1 MFLCYIDESGTS
13 DVPGTS
19 SHFILAG
26 LSLPI
31 AFWKQADR
39 DLSLVLAKYG
49 LENEEFHTGWI
60 LRRYLEQSK
69 IPDFENLDWKARRFA
84 VEQYRNR
91 ELLRLQG
98 IGNSRAYKQ
107 AKKNYRNTSAYIHL
121 TQAERLAAARDA
133 ADTVAAWGHARL
145 FAECIDK
152 IHFDPN
158 RTKLTIDEQAFEQV
172 VSRFHHYLSNVAGE
186 ANEQGERIISGY
198 GVLIHDNNPS
208 VAKKHTDLMRRFHA
222 SGTLWT
228 TIDQIIET
236 PLFVDSSLTRMVQI
250 ADLCAYSLRRYCE
263 NGDVDLFRRVF
274 ARADRLGGRTVG
286 VRHFAGKSCACE
298 ICRAHG

>member
-1 MFLCYIDESGTS
+1 MYLCYIDESGTS

-39 DLSLVLAKYG
+39 DISLTLSKYG
-49 LENEEFHTGWI
+49 LENDELHTGWL

-69 IPDFENLDWKARRFA
+69 IPDFEKLDWRSRRAGVDRF
-84 VEQYRNR
+84 RIG
-91 ELLRLQG
+91 ELLRLQAT
-98 IGNSRAYKQ
+98 GNARAYKQ
-107 AKKNYRNTSAYIHL
+107 AKKNYRHTAPYIQSSHS
-121 TQAERLAAARDA
+121 ERWSVARDV
-133 ADTVAAWGHARL
+133 ADLVAGWGHARL

-152 IHFDPN
+152 IHFDPV

-172 VSRFHHYLSNVAGE
+172 VSRFQHYLSNVASNTTDEGD
-186 ANEQGERIISGY
+186 RVTTGY
-198 GVLIHDNNPS
+198 GLLIHDNNDT
-208 VAKKHTDLMRRFHA
+208 VAKKHTALMRRFHA

-250 ADLCAYSLRRYCE
+250 ADLCSYSLRRFCE
-263 NGDVDLFRRVF
+263 NGDTELFRRIF
-274 ARADRLGGRTVG
+274 ERADRLGGRTVG
-286 VRHFAGKSCACE
+286 VRHFAGKTCQCE
-298 ICRAHG
+298 ICRSHV